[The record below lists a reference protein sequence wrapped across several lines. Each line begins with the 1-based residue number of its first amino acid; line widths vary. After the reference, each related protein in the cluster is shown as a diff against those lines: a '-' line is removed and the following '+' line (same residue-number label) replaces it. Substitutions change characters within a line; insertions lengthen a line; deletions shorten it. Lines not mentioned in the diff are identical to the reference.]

1 MKWKI
6 EVSYK
11 PETPDAIGQGILQD
25 IADLGLVG
33 VDSVRTAQLYWIEGN
48 MDSLAIER
56 ICLELLADPVTQDYL
71 YSESV
76 RHTLEQDDG
85 PMSPTDVWTIEVRLK
100 PGVTDAVGNSVLKGI
115 RDLGILDVQST
126 QTGQKYWIQ
135 VHSDRSKLEMIAQRL
150 LANEVIQTFE
160 VSEEDSEAG

>member
-25 IADLGLVG
+25 VADLGLAG
-33 VDSVRTAQLYWIEGN
+33 VESVRTAQIYWIEGDVN
-48 MDSLAIER
+48 SHAIER
-56 ICLELLADPVTQDYL
+56 ICAELLADPVTQNYV
-71 YSESV
+71 YSSPDT
-76 RHTLEQDDG
+76 HTSRQGDD
-85 PMSPTDVWTIEVRLK
+85 SVWTIEVRLK
-100 PGVTDAVGNSVLKGI
+100 PGVTDAVGDSVLKGV
-115 RDLGILDVQST
+115 RDMGISDVQAA

-135 VHSDRSKLEMIAQRL
+135 GRLDSPKLDTIAQQL

-160 VSEEDSEAG
+160 IS